1 MAEKMLYVLAQFDHE
16 SQAKFRELQS
26 ALVKSGIIGKQ
37 TPDIPYHLTLGSFDL
52 NQETE
57 LKKRLQMVCEGA
69 SSFEVTLSHIGL
81 FGLNV
86 LFLAPNVTHELLD
99 LQSHFAHGS
108 RDAFEWTA
116 HATLL
121 LDESN
126 KIQKALPI
134 VAENFKPFRARIDC
148 VSLYEFWPVRHI
160 SDCKLKL

>member
-1 MAEKMLYVLAQFDHE
+1 MTEKMLYVLAQFDHE
-16 SQAKFRELQS
+16 SQVRFSELQS

-52 NQETE
+52 YQETE
-57 LKKRLQMVCEGA
+57 LKERLQTVCAGI
-69 SSFEVTLSHIGL
+69 SSFEVIMSHIGL

-86 LFLAPNVTHELLD
+86 LFLAPIVTHALLD

-108 RDAFEWTA
+108 CDLFEWTA

-121 LDESN
+121 LDEPDL
-126 KIQKALPI
+126 IQKALPI

-148 VSLYEFWPVRHI
+148 VSLYEFWPARHI